1 MLDDHSESTAY
12 ATSEEAYA
20 ANQYATESTAD
31 NSTTDADSSTPSAEV
46 SDLMLDT
53 PVLKAEPERPEA
65 RIMKVT
71 NAEVFRSKPPK
82 DSIAIKFT
90 FEDAVL
96 PLTYFAFLP
105 KPFVE
110 NIGNIRNFDPETLQ
124 DGDKFL
130 YRTHVSTS
138 RGTATLQI
146 LTAAA
151 RAAGRTVNAPVIR
164 SIEDYVD
171 ALNRFIAGVEVVVLR
186 DPDNKNEDPQYQGRL
201 RVTGIRPTDV
211 VNNPKALKKYRKSW
225 APEEQ

>member
-1 MLDDHSESTAY
+1 MLNHAESTAH
-12 ATSEEAYA
+12 ASSEDAYA
-20 ANQYATESTAD
+20 ASAYTTEAAPD
-31 NSTTDADSSTPSAEV
+31 NSTADADSSTSSAEV
-46 SDLMLDT
+46 ADLLLDT
-53 PVLKAEPERPEA
+53 PVLKAEPETPEA
-65 RIMKVT
+65 RVMKVVS
-71 NAEVFRSKPPK
+71 AEVFRSKPPK

-110 NIGNIRNFDPETLQ
+110 NIRDIRNFDPETLQ

-146 LTAAA
+146 LVAAA
-151 RAAGRTVNAPVIR
+151 RAAGRTVNAPAIR

-171 ALNRFIAGVEVVVLR
+171 ALNRFIAGIEVVVLR

-211 VNNPKALKKYRKSW
+211 MNNPKALKKYRKTW